1 MPGFIDTIRLKIW
14 MAKVIMQHNKL
25 EGDIVFLFCSDDK
38 LLNINKEHLAHDYYT
53 DIITFN
59 LSVNPD
65 VLRAEIFISLDRVED
80 NAVKF
85 GHTVENELHRV
96 LIHGVLHLL
105 GYQDNTEE
113 ERVNMRMKEDECL
126 SLLR

>member
-1 MPGFIDTIRLKIW
+1 

-25 EGDIVFLFCSDDK
+25 EGDIAFLFCSDDK
-38 LLNINKEHLAHDYYT
+38 LLIINKEHLAHDYYT

-65 VLRAEIFISLDRVED
+65 VLRADIFISLDRVED

-105 GYQDNTEE
+105 GYQDNTDE
-113 ERVNMRMKEDECL
+113 ERVNMRTKEDECL